1 MMIFLVQKNTA
12 VFKAKKLKR
21 ITVTLSLLKIK
32 INRRTR
38 TVININQELMGL
50 IIIILSIL
58 FHLILQI
65 VKRVTQ
71 KNTETEISLF
81 LKNKL

>member
-1 MMIFLVQKNTA
+1 MFLVQKNTA
-12 VFKAKKLKR
+12 VFMAKKLKR
-21 ITVTLSLLKIK
+21 ITVTLSFLKIK

-38 TVININQELMGL
+38 TVININQELIGL
-50 IIIILSIL
+50 IIIMLSIL
-58 FHLILQI
+58 FHLILQM

-81 LKNKL
+81 LKNRL